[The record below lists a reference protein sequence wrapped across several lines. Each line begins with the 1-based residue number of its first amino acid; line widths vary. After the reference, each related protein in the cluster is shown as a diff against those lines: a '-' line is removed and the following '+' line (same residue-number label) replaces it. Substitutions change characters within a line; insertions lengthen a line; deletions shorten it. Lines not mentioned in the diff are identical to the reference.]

1 MDKSDSS
8 LLRSLAVAF
17 GDGLAFGVGMKL
29 TQTAPGK
36 SPAAAPSDQAARLAR
51 IEQRLERAER
61 VPTALAGSPN
71 LDPRVIEAL
80 TRSLEARLQEHAAVT
95 DRRLAELDVHLSLE
109 LKSLREQDRS
119 LATASEAGLEDIQ
132 KHLDERLRLLAQQ
145 VKEDRAALQNQVIAL
160 HREFASAVADIVEE
174 KVATQMEE
182 RLGTLVEQRLS
193 NLVREQ
199 LAPLE
204 HELREEIRQASA
216 AKHREIADLRQ
227 RVTES
232 DRNVLDVLLS
242 TGEVFRQAAGRLGA
256 PAVAS
261 PELAPPATESLAAP
275 AIAAAVLGAPEDRP
289 AESPSSAVQGDKPS
303 VPESTANGSVLYE
316 DSELPSF
323 ARPKKKAAAA
333 SWSIP
338 LVTSFLVTAGCVAFL
353 QYF

>member
-29 TQTAPGK
+29 TQTGAGK
-36 SPAAAPSDQAARLAR
+36 STAAGPSDQSGRLAR

-61 VPTALAGSPN
+61 APAALAGSPS
-71 LDPRVIEAL
+71 LDPRVLEAL
-80 TRSLEARLQEHAAVT
+80 TRSLEARLQEHAALT
-95 DRRLAELDVHLSLE
+95 DRRLAELDVNLSLE

-119 LATASEAGLEDIQ
+119 LATASQAGLQEIQ
-132 KHLDERLRLLAQQ
+132 KYLDEQHRALARQ
-145 VKEDRAALQNQVIAL
+145 VNEDRAALQNQVIAL
-160 HREFASAVADIVEE
+160 HREFAAAVADIVEGQ
-174 KVATQMEE
+174 VATQMEQ
-182 RLGTLVEQRLS
+182 RLGTLVEQRLAG
-193 NLVREQ
+193 LVREQ

-204 HELREEIRQASA
+204 QELREEIRQASA

-227 RVTES
+227 RITES

-242 TGEVFRQAAGRLGA
+242 TGELFRQAAGRLGA
-256 PAVAS
+256 S
-261 PELAPPATESLAAP
+261 PGTAIPEPLPPATESPGAAD
-275 AIAAAVLGAPEDRP
+275 DRP
-289 AESPSSAVQGDKPS
+289 AEPPPPAVHPDTPS
-303 VPESTANGSVLYE
+303 VPENSANGTVLYK

-323 ARPKKKAAAA
+323 ARPRTRAAAA

>member
-1 MDKSDSS
+1 MDKGDSS

-29 TQTAPGK
+29 TQTAAGK
-36 SPAAAPSDQAARLAR
+36 SAVVAPTDPAARLTR
-51 IEQRLERAER
+51 IEQRLERVER
-61 VPTALAGSPN
+61 APHALAGSPS
-71 LDPRVIEAL
+71 LDPRVLEAL
-80 TRSLEARLQEHAAVT
+80 TRSLEARLQEHAALT
-95 DRRLAELDVHLSLE
+95 DRRLAEFDVNLSLE

-132 KHLDERLRLLAQQ
+132 KYLDERLRMLTQQ
-145 VKEDRAALQNQVIAL
+145 VNADRAALQSQLIAL

-182 RLGTLVEQRLS
+182 RLGTLVEQRLA

-242 TGEVFRQAAGRLGA
+242 TGEAFRQAAGRLGA
-256 PAVAS
+256 PAVAT
-261 PELAPPATESLAAP
+261 PDPAPPATESLAA
-275 AIAAAVLGAPEDRP
+275 AEDRP
-289 AESPSSAVQGDKPS
+289 AEPPPPALQPDKPP
-303 VPESTANGSVLYE
+303 VPEGTANGSVLYE

-323 ARPKKKAAAA
+323 AQPKKKAAAA